1 MECQNLEEAL
11 ERLLKDDYTTE
22 SRIMLKETAK
32 FKGEDSR
39 TSCYALNDMVIA
51 KQGEC
56 RLITVKVFQGEE
68 LVDIYRAD
76 GLIVATP
83 TGSTGYNL
91 SAGGPVLVPGLHAT
105 VITPICAH
113 SLNKRSLLLDAKERI
128 VLEIGQTKEAGED
141 TAVLQADGRTVG
153 MLKTGDR
160 LVLEVPHATTDFIKL
175 SGLNFYE
182 KMRQKLNGN

>member
-1 MECQNLEEAL
+1 ME
-11 ERLLKDDYTTE
+11 
-22 SRIMLKETAK
+22 
-32 FKGEDSR
+32 
-39 TSCYALNDMVIA
+39 IA

>member
-1 MECQNLEEAL
+1 
-11 ERLLKDDYTTE
+11 
-22 SRIMLKETAK
+22 MLKETAK

-56 RLITVKVFQGEE
+56 RLITVKVFRGGTCRY
-68 LVDIYRAD
+68 LSCRRTDRGDTDRVD
-76 GLIVATP
+76 
-83 TGSTGYNL
+83 GYNL